1 MKLGLVTDSL
11 VDRSLA
17 EAAAVCRGLGLE
29 QVELGCGNW
38 SPAPHVDLKG
48 LTADAGARHRLLDTL
63 GENGLTISA
72 LNCSGNPL
80 FPGEKGAGDRAVA
93 EGTFLLAEQLGV
105 ETVVMMSG
113 LPGGC
118 PEDRTPTW
126 IVTSWPPE
134 TEEILRYQWKA
145 AVPVWKALAAR
156 ARDHGV
162 KRIALE
168 FHGWQLV
175 YNVETLRRLRSEVGD
190 DILGVNLDP
199 SHLFW
204 MGADPVEVAR
214 ALADCIYHVHIK
226 DVRLEPAA
234 GQNTLL
240 DTKGVLEFAS
250 RSWNFV
256 TPAQATTPP
265 GGAAFWRRCRTAATT
280 APSASNRRITPSRW
294 RRPCR
299 RPCPCCGRRCPPEIR
314 KAPPHE
320 RGGAFFRTGSP
331 QEIPVQGNGRR
342 QQELHGQDHRH
353 AHPKDP
359 VERLVA
365 EEVHPQQ
372 GTHAAAHHGQKQQ
385 IFLRHPLAEPGVF
398 GQELVYAEDQKGHSV
413 DEHQPGGQQPQG
425 RADEGNDTV
434 IVLCGQIECLFFHNG
449 RLLKQH
455 WTGREF
461 PASPV

>member
-1 MKLGLVTDSL
+1 MGDKRRRRDPLRPLRRGV
-11 VDRSLA
+11 
-17 EAAAVCRGLGLE
+17 GLGLALAAAWG
-29 QVELGCGNW
+29 V
-38 SPAPHVDLKG
+38 S
-48 LTADAGARHRLLDTL
+48 LTADLSGAW
-63 GENGLTISA
+63 SA
-72 LNCSGNPL
+72 LQRWAS
-80 FPGEKGAGDRAVA
+80 DSQAVV
-93 EGTFLLAEQLGV
+93 GLLAEQLGLD
-105 ETVVMMSG
+105 TVVMMSG

-256 TPAQATTPP
+256 TPGTGHDAAWWRRFLETLRDCGYDGPLSIEQEDYTIPLEEALDQAT
-265 GGAAFWRRCRTAATT
+265 ALL
-280 APSASNRRITPSRW
+280 
-294 RRPCR
+294 
-299 RPCPCCGRRCPPEIR
+299 
-314 KAPPHE
+314 
-320 RGGAFFRTGSP
+320 
-331 QEIPVQGNGRR
+331 R
-342 QQELHGQDHRH
+342 Q
-353 AHPKDP
+353 
-359 VERLVA
+359 
-365 EEVHPQQ
+365 
-372 GTHAAAHHGQKQQ
+372 
-385 IFLRHPLAEPGVF
+385 
-398 GQELVYAEDQKGHSV
+398 
-413 DEHQPGGQQPQG
+413 
-425 RADEGNDTV
+425 
-434 IVLCGQIECLFFHNG
+434 VL
-449 RLLKQH
+449 
-455 WTGREF
+455 
-461 PASPV
+461 PA

>member
-1 MKLGLVTDSL
+1 
-11 VDRSLA
+11 
-17 EAAAVCRGLGLE
+17 
-29 QVELGCGNW
+29 
-38 SPAPHVDLKG
+38 
-48 LTADAGARHRLLDTL
+48 
-63 GENGLTISA
+63 
-72 LNCSGNPL
+72 
-80 FPGEKGAGDRAVA
+80 
-93 EGTFLLAEQLGV
+93 
-105 ETVVMMSG
+105 MMSG

-145 AVPVWKALAAR
+145 AVPVWKALTAR

-256 TPAQATTPP
+256 TPGT
-265 GGAAFWRRCRTAATT
+265 GHDAAWWRRFLETLRD
-280 APSASNRRITPSRW
+280 
-294 RRPCR
+294 
-299 RPCPCCGRRCPPEIR
+299 CGYDGALSIEQEDYTIPLEEALQ
-314 KAPPHE
+314 KAV
-320 RGGAFFRTGSP
+320 SLL
-331 QEIPVQGNGRR
+331 R
-342 QQELHGQDHRH
+342 QAL
-353 AHPKDP
+353 
-359 VERLVA
+359 
-365 EEVHPQQ
+365 
-372 GTHAAAHHGQKQQ
+372 
-385 IFLRHPLAEPGVF
+385 
-398 GQELVYAEDQKGHSV
+398 
-413 DEHQPGGQQPQG
+413 
-425 RADEGNDTV
+425 
-434 IVLCGQIECLFFHNG
+434 
-449 RLLKQH
+449 
-455 WTGREF
+455 
-461 PASPV
+461 PA